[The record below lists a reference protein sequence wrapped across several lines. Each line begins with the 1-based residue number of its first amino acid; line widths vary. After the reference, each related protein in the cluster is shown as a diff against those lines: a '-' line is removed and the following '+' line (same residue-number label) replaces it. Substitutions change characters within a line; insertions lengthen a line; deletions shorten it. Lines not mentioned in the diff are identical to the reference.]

1 MSEPITLYPT
11 AKGDPITVYSPQYA
25 AGLVAEGL
33 YSYEPLP
40 PPQKAEDTTKADA
53 PKTGTPRKGK

>member
-33 YSYEPLP
+33 YSYEPP
-40 PPQKAEDTTKADA
+40 TPPQKAEEKPADA